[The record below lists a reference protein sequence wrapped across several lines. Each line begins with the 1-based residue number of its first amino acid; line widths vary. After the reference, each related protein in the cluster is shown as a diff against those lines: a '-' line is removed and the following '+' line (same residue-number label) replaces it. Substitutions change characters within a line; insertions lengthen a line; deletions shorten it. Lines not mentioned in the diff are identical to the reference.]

1 MPKNEPGDLKITKTV
16 LLVED
21 VDDIRF
27 ALKIL
32 IERYGYR
39 VIEASDGREAVR
51 TASRQMPDLILMD
64 LSMPTVDGFEATRQ
78 IRSNLK
84 TARIPIVAVTAY
96 RDRYRQ
102 EALTAGFT
110 DLVDKMDFM
119 QDVGGAVSRHL
130 DNDSETTAS

>member
-1 MPKNEPGDLKITKTV
+1 MGKTV

-32 IERYGYR
+32 IERHGYR
-39 VIEASDGREAVR
+39 VIEAADGREAVR
-51 TASRQMPDLILMD
+51 TASKQMPDLILMD

-78 IRSNLK
+78 IRANSTTSK
-84 TARIPIVAVTAY
+84 IPIVAVTAY
-96 RDRYRQ
+96 RDKYRQ

-119 QDVGGAVSRHL
+119 QDVGGAVARHL
-130 DNDSETTAS
+130 DSDSETTAS

>member
-1 MPKNEPGDLKITKTV
+1 MGKTV

-32 IERYGYR
+32 IERHGYR
-39 VIEASDGREAVR
+39 VIEAADGREAVR
-51 TASRQMPDLILMD
+51 TASKQMPDLILMD

-78 IRSNLK
+78 IRANSK
-84 TARIPIVAVTAY
+84 TSKIPIVAVTAY
-96 RDRYRQ
+96 RDWYRQ

>member
-1 MPKNEPGDLKITKTV
+1 MGKTV

-21 VDDIRF
+21 GDDIRV

-32 IERYGYR
+32 IERHGYR
-39 VIEASDGREAVR
+39 GIEAADGREAVR
-51 TASRQMPDLILMD
+51 TASKQMPDLILMD

-78 IRSNLK
+78 IRANSK
-84 TARIPIVAVTAY
+84 TSKIPIVAVTAY